1 MKKYLRLTREN
12 IGPGITV
19 ALVSIPLSTALAIAS
34 GATPIMGLSAAIF
47 GPGI

>member
-12 IGPGITV
+12 IGPGTTV
-19 ALVSIPLSTALAIAS
+19 ALVSIPLSIALAMAS